1 MSVIMVHGGVD
12 NRPAPQ
18 VCEVM
23 RAAALAGYR
32 ALEAGLLGAAEE
44 AVKILERSPLFNAGY
59 GSVLNRDGH
68 VEMDASIMDGTT
80 GKFGA
85 VAAIRSVSHPVSVA
99 RLVLEDT
106 PHVLLAG
113 QGATEFAHTRGF
125 PPAYSRSPRMVE
137 AWQRARNRAEQDLAL
152 ESSPFT
158 GLPPDSAKPC
168 DTVGCVVFHAG
179 RLAAAS
185 STGGSFMKIPGRV
198 GDTPIPGAGI
208 FASLSCAAACTGLG
222 EAFIETLTAKHVD
235 SLVKQGL
242 HPQEAAEKAMARLVE
257 KRGEAVGGII
267 VADARGRFG
276 AAHNSRSF
284 PVSLL
289 VDGSLDES
297 FMPRY
302 KECGHTC

>member
-1 MSVIMVHGGVD
+1 MSIVIVHGGVETSSSLQF
-12 NRPAPQ
+12 R
-18 VCEVM
+18 EVL
-23 RAAALAGYR
+23 RAAALAGHG
-32 ALEAGLLGAAEE
+32 ALEAGLLDAAEE
-44 AVKILERSPLFNAGY
+44 AVKILEESPLFNAGY
-59 GSVLNRDGH
+59 GSVLNRDGD

-99 RLVLEDT
+99 RLVLEET

-113 QGATEFAHTRGF
+113 QGATDFALTKGF
-125 PPAYSRSPRMVE
+125 LPVDSRSPGMVE
-137 AWQRARNRAEQDLAL
+137 TWQRARDRAKQGLSQET
-152 ESSPFT
+152 SPFT

-208 FASLSCAAACTGLG
+208 FASPNCATACTGLG
-222 EAFIETLTAKHVD
+222 EAFIETLTANYVD
-235 SLVKQGL
+235 SLVKKGL
-242 HPQEAAEKAMARLVE
+242 HPQEAAEKAMARL
-257 KRGEAVGGII
+257 GERRAGAVGGII
-267 VADARGRFG
+267 VADHQGRFG

-284 PVSLL
+284 PVALL
-289 VDGSLDES
+289 VKGGLSES
-297 FMPRY
+297 FIPR
-302 KECGHTC
+302 KLN